1 MDATKKAADREY
13 VDRFFHGVASK
24 LMTHPYFS
32 KFANQANMSAD
43 VPASAAQLDVV
54 LRAVAVKKAEAAAEA
69 NAKQLA
75 TVSAQQNVVRTAVSL
90 DQYKANMEQVR
101 ELFKER
107 SELLQELRKFPKDSN
122 TITAIQDIDRHIMA
136 VYASGKPQGEYINKI
151 AKPSSRD
158 SPSQQDPSQ
167 QDPSQQDPSQQ
178 APSQQAPSQQAPSQQ
193 APSQQ
198 STVPY
203 NPLQI
208 GVPQRKPIQILPPFH
223 NANVSDALRR
233 IAEIYNQKA
242 RQLQDEVDKD
252 PTNTKAALLNNQITA
267 LLDDAKS
274 VVKETPQKQAF
285 IDLFKPYHLDNVDRP
300 NLSDEELAAIIAR
313 KHEPSPFS
321 TRLAPQSLQ
330 ALQAQQPSS
339 SNGGRIQRRRSV
351 KRGKINKNK
360 RPQ

>member
-178 APSQQAPSQQAPSQQ
+178 
-193 APSQQ
+193 
-198 STVPY
+198 STVSF
-203 NPLQI
+203 NPLQMR
-208 GVPQRKPIQILPPFH
+208 VPQRKAMQRLPTFH
-223 NANVSDALRR
+223 NANVTDALRR
-233 IAEIYNQKA
+233 IAEIYKQKA
-242 RQLQDEVDKD
+242 TQLQDEVDKD
-252 PTNTKAALLNNQITA
+252 PTNTKAVSLNNQIIA

-274 VVKETPQKQAF
+274 VVEETPQNQAF
-285 IDLFKPYHLDNVDRP
+285 IELFKPYHLDNVDRP